1 MNISAP
7 FIARPVTTTLLTLA
21 IVAAGALSFSKL
33 PVSLLPQVGFPTIVV
48 NAQLPG
54 ASPATVASTVA
65 APLERHLGQI
75 AAVTEMTSQSAVGAT
90 RITLQFDMNRDI
102 NGASRGN
109 PSRYQRRPCGPTV

>member
-7 FIARPVTTTLLTLA
+7 FIARPVTTMLLTLA
-21 IVAAGALSFSKL
+21 IVAAGALSFLKL

-54 ASPATVASTVA
+54 ASPATVASSVA

-90 RITLQFDMNRDI
+90 RITLQLTR
-102 NGASRGN
+102 S
-109 PSRYQRRPCGPTV
+109 T